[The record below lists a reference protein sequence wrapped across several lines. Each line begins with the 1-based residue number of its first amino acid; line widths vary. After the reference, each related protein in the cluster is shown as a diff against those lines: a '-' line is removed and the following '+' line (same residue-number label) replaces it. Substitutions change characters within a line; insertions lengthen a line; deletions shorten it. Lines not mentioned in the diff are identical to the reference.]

1 MTPCPEYAPWKKN
14 LPSWA
19 GVLLLQAPQPEPAA
33 MYPLCASPALL
44 GQSRVAG
51 GMASLIKGL
60 VPIPSET
67 PPSFILL
74 RHAEVYAPEP
84 LGTQD
89 VLVVGDRI
97 VALGRSLP
105 RLPPELLAEE
115 VDLAGRALIP
125 GLIDA
130 HVHVTGGGGE
140 AGPSTRVPPLQFGL
154 LARAGITT
162 VVGVLGTDGTTR
174 SVAELVARTLGLRE
188 EGLSA
193 YCYTGSYQFPPLT
206 LTGSVRSDIVF
217 VDPILGVGELA
228 LSDHRSS
235 QPTLDELLRVAA
247 DAHVAGL
254 MSGKAG
260 IVHLHMGDG
269 PRGLDL
275 VRRALAET
283 ELPPQVFHP
292 THLNRRRALLEE
304 GFALTERGVVIDI
317 TAFPVEGAGDDEVAA
332 DEAIARYL
340 GAGLPAERIT
350 CSSDGAGCLPVFDAT
365 GRMVAMDVGRPGL
378 LTETLF
384 RLVHRGVPLER
395 ALLPFTSNVATEL
408 RLGRKGRIAV
418 GYDADLVVLDPQGPE
433 DLRLREVMARGR
445 FLVREGQQVV
455 WGRFERPGER

>member
-1 MTPCPEYAPWKKN
+1 M
-14 LPSWA
+14 
-19 GVLLLQAPQPEPAA
+19 
-33 MYPLCASPALL
+33 
-44 GQSRVAG
+44 
-51 GMASLIKGL
+51 
-60 VPIPSET
+60 PIPSET
-67 PPSFILL
+67 PPPLLLL

-84 LGTQD
+84 LGPQD
-89 VLVVGDRI
+89 LLIAGGRI
-97 VALGRSLP
+97 VALARSLP
-105 RLPPELLAEE
+105 RLPDTLLAEDI
-115 VDLAGRALIP
+115 DLAGHTLVP

-140 AGPSTRVPPLQFGL
+140 AGPSTRVPPLQLGP

-193 YCYTGSYQFPPLT
+193 YCYTGSYQVPPLT

-235 QPTLDELLRVAA
+235 QPTFDELLRIAA

-269 PRGLDL
+269 PRGLHL
-275 VRRALAET
+275 VRRALDET

-292 THLNRRRALLEE
+292 THLNRRRALLQE
-304 GFALTERGVVIDI
+304 GFALAERGVVIDI
-317 TAFPVEGAGDDEVAA
+317 TAFPAEGATDDEVAA

-340 GAGLPAERIT
+340 DAGLPTARIT
-350 CSSDGAGCLPVFDAT
+350 CSSDGAGCLPVFDT
-365 GRMVAMDVGRPGL
+365 SGRLVAMDVGRPGL
-378 LTETLF
+378 LTETFL
-384 RLVHRGVPLER
+384 RLVQRGVLLER
-395 ALLPFTSNVATEL
+395 ALLPFTTNVAAEL
-408 RLGRKGRIAV
+408 RLSRKGRIAV
-418 GYDADLVVLDPQGPE
+418 GNDADLLVLEKGGPE
-433 DLRLREVMARGR
+433 GPRIRDVMARGR
-445 FLVREGQQVV
+445 FLVKGGQQIV
-455 WGRFERPGER
+455 WGRFERAGGT